1 MKYKLGCASLF
12 IVLFSSS
19 CLLFVDDCFMA
30 SGSFG
35 NFEITKNVPDF
46 SLAINDSVIIDMS
59 KYWRGDIGCSKE
71 EYTPQVIFSK
81 STSDLFELRSVGKY
95 LIIKGIKTGT
105 STISVNAERKYDSD
119 DCLGTN
125 ISQPIQFEVTVG
137 TMTNRSFEKNI
148 EESIGNWLIEVEYE
162 PKLFS
167 IGDTVILK
175 AVALDTAI
183 TSSSGHWKYDYKWL
197 IENDYKYKILTR
209 DMGENCEVGN
219 NQFTR
224 NTLEIVMLDSTYSI
238 TGFVHVQ
245 NGGGSE
251 LRNGIAFTVTAKL

>member
-1 MKYKLGCASLF
+1 
-12 IVLFSSS
+12 
-19 CLLFVDDCFMA
+19 MA
-30 SGSFG
+30 SGTFV
-35 NFEITKNVPDF
+35 NFEITENVPDF
-46 SLAINDSVIIDMS
+46 SLAISDSVIIDMS

-81 STSDLFELRSVGKY
+81 STSDLLEIRSAGKY
-95 LIIKGIKTGT
+95 LIVKGISTGT
-105 STISVNAERKYDSD
+105 SKISVNAERKYDSD

-137 TMTNRSFEKNI
+137 TMTNRSFEKTI
-148 EESIGNWLIEVEYE
+148 EGIIGNRLIEVEYE

-183 TSSSGHWKYDYKWL
+183 TSISGHWKYDYKWL

-209 DMGENCEVGN
+209 DMGENCEAGN
-219 NQFTR
+219 NQMTR
-224 NTLEIVMLDSTYSI
+224 NTLEIVMLDSIDSI

-245 NGGGSE
+245 NGDGTE
-251 LRNGIAFTVTAKL
+251 LRNGIPIRIISEL